1 MLAQV
6 LRDVGQD
13 RHLARQYLF
22 VRCSYVEVIMMTS
35 MTSAIKITGIV
46 IIMMIT
52 IDRSS
57 DHVDVYHNV
66 GSCRVGRHLGDKG
79 DSNANDCRDPSV
91 IL

>member
-13 RHLARQYLF
+13 WNLARQYLF

-35 MTSAIKITGIV
+35 VIKITEIV

-66 GSCRVGRHLGDKG
+66 GGCRVGGHLSDKG

-91 IL
+91 FL

>member
-13 RHLARQYLF
+13 RNLARQHLF
-22 VRCSYVEVIMMTS
+22 VRCSYGEVIMMTS
-35 MTSAIKITGIV
+35 VIKITEITEF
-46 IIMMIT
+46 MMIT

-57 DHVDVYHNV
+57 DHVDAYHNV
-66 GSCRVGRHLGDKG
+66 GSCRVGGHLSDKG
-79 DSNANDCRDPSV
+79 DSNANDCRDPSE